1 MESVML
7 WRVVLCGVL
16 LLAGVPTHADDRCA
30 SGPKHQ
36 WKSKTALEH
45 KLVAQGWK
53 LRRIRVDDGCYEAYG
68 WDAKG
73 RGLKARFHPLTL
85 EQVGD
90 STDD

>member
-1 MESVML
+1 MESMML

-16 LLAGVPTHADDRCA
+16 LLTGVSAHADDRCA
-30 SGPKHQ
+30 AGPKHQ

-45 KLVAQGWK
+45 KLLAQGWK

-68 WDAKG
+68 WDAQG
-73 RGLKARFHPLTL
+73 HGIKARFHPLTL

-90 STDD
+90 ASDD